1 MNHTH
6 QQVAPTNFCDI
17 DEVIN
22 QPSTSYP
29 RDENVNPQEFLA
41 YERFLASTILDD
53 SDSDFNDNV
62 VKQKQPSMS
71 YPPGKIKKS
80 SDILVI
86 VSADHGEDEDNSA
99 HITQIK
105 ARPGGVAFEVA
116 NNFDHITDV
125 TDVKVS
131 RGGVAFEITA
141 DQSLAPSAEVSEMS
155 LPSSPITTVS
165 CTRHA
170 KEGMAFE
177 IDFSDNE
184 EQNQQLKTLSKVT
197 SLIAKD
203 GWSEHDVI
211 KETDD
216 VWVANKVLAMN
227 VSGAG
232 PDFGELFF
240 VLIELDTLQQ
250 RYMYDNA
257 KRNKKRLASLR
268 KAEEEFDLMTATMTE
283 RAIDSFHYILV
294 KETCAEHSLLRR
306 AQFKAWKKKMMQ

>member
-1 MNHTH
+1 
-6 QQVAPTNFCDI
+6 
-17 DEVIN
+17 
-22 QPSTSYP
+22 
-29 RDENVNPQEFLA
+29 
-41 YERFLASTILDD
+41 
-53 SDSDFNDNV
+53 
-62 VKQKQPSMS
+62 MS

-86 VSADHGEDEDNSA
+86 DEDNSA

-227 VSGAG
+227 
-232 PDFGELFF
+232 
-240 VLIELDTLQQ
+240 
-250 RYMYDNA
+250 DNA

>member
-1 MNHTH
+1 MGCTNSK
-6 QQVAPTNFCDI
+6 VAPINFCDI
-17 DEVIN
+17 DDVIN

-29 RDENVNPQEFLA
+29 REKNINSEEFLA
-41 YERFLASTILDD
+41 YERFLASTLLDD
-53 SDSDFNDNV
+53 SDSDFDDDDNV

-80 SDILVI
+80 CDILVI
-86 VSADHGEDEDNSA
+86 DHGEDEDNSA

-105 ARPGGVAFEVA
+105 TRPGGVAFEVA

-141 DQSLAPSAEVSEMS
+141 DQSLAPSAEVLEMS

-170 KEGMAFE
+170 KEGIAFE

-197 SLIAKD
+197 SLIAKY
-203 GWSEHDVI
+203 GWSEHDII
-211 KETDD
+211 KESDD

-227 VSGAG
+227 
-232 PDFGELFF
+232 
-240 VLIELDTLQQ
+240 
-250 RYMYDNA
+250 DNA
-257 KRNKKRLASLR
+257 KRNEKRLASLR

-283 RAIDSFHYILV
+283 RALDSFHYFLV
-294 KETCAEHSLLRR
+294 KETCTEHSLLRR
-306 AQFKAWKKKMMQ
+306 AQFKAWQKKMMQ